1 MHWRCRFTIAL
12 PTAGALIRNVDKIED
27 PRRRLLIEALT
38 LGALAAGFPLGTL
51 YAQGI
56 FGGRPEKLPPDRSF
70 YRITGTASVNGSAAT
85 METIVR
91 PGDTV
96 ETGRDSEIIFVVGG
110 HSMLLRDAGRLVIDG
125 GGEKEQSASWF
136 ITGLRLLTGK
146 LLSVSRDSQMQV
158 TTSTG
163 MMGIRG
169 TGWYVESAPDLTYFC
184 TCYGTIEISAINDP
198 ASKETVESKHHDR
211 PLYIVGKS
219 ASGKAIRSAPFIN
232 HTDQELALIEA
243 LVGRTPPFTFQKDD
257 YGGPRR
263 NY

>member
-1 MHWRCRFTIAL
+1 MRQEWRLPIAL
-12 PTAGALIRNVDKIED
+12 STLGTLIRNVDKVED

-38 LGALAAGFPLGTL
+38 FGALGLGFPLPAV
-51 YAQGI
+51 YAQSI
-56 FGGRPEKLPPDRSF
+56 FGNRPEKLPPNQSF

-96 ETGRDSEIIFVVGG
+96 ETGPDSEAIFVVGA
-110 HSMLLRDAGRLVIDG
+110 HAMLLRG
-125 GGEKEQSASWF
+125 GGQLLIEGGGDQAQSTSWF

-146 LLSVSRDSQMQV
+146 LLSVSRESRMAL
-158 TTSTG
+158 TTNTG

-169 TGWYVESAPDLTYFC
+169 TGWYAESAPDLTYFC
-184 TCYGTIEISAINDP
+184 TCYGTIEIGAINDP
-198 ASKETVESKHHDR
+198 ESKETVVSKHHDR
-211 PLYIVGKS
+211 PLYILGT
-219 ASGKAIRSAPFIN
+219 ADSGKAIRRAPFIN

-243 LVGRTPPFTFQKDD
+243 LVGRTPAFNFQKDD

-263 NY
+263 TY